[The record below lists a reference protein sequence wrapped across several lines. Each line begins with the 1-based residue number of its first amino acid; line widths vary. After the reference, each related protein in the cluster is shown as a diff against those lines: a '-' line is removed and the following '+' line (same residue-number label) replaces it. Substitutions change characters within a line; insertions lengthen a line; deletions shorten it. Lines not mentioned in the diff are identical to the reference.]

1 MAMSKNSSL
10 ENMDPEF
17 RSTFNTLIDVDGFL
31 VNQEGVSCQEVIDQS
46 LLILR
51 TSKDSKMNIK
61 VAKDIFNIEL
71 PGPLL
76 ATFGDSDL
84 KCFWVSPDEFWI
96 SLSAQ
101 QMLEIEEK
109 TNKLPL
115 GISITDNSAAYGT
128 LEFRGDKTIDLLS
141 RWMSYDLE
149 GSLQDGKAVSTT
161 FGQAPVFVYREKKNI
176 FMMVR
181 HSFSHYVAGLL
192 KDSAK
197 RI

>member
-1 MAMSKNSSL
+1 MSKDSNF
-10 ENMDPEF
+10 ENMEPES
-17 RSTFNTLIDVDGFL
+17 RSTFKPLVDEADFL
-31 VNQEGVSCQEVIDQS
+31 VDQDDISCQEITGNS

-51 TSKDSKMNIK
+51 VTKDSKKNIK
-61 VAKDIFNIEL
+61 AAKDIFNIKL
-71 PGPLL
+71 PEPLQM
-76 ATFGDSDL
+76 TMRDSSL
-84 KCFWVSPDEFWI
+84 KCFWVSPDEFWV
-96 SLSAQ
+96 SLGAQ

-109 TNKLPL
+109 SNNLPN
-115 GISITDNSAAYGT
+115 GVSITNNSAAYGT
-128 LEFRGDKTIDLLS
+128 LEFTGHKTIELLS

-149 GSLQDGKAVSTT
+149 AALPDGKAVSTT

-181 HSFSHYVAGLL
+181 HSFSHYVAGLI

>member
-1 MAMSKNSSL
+1 MSKKSSFANI
-10 ENMDPEF
+10 EPEF
-17 RSTFNTLIDVDGFL
+17 RSTFNSQVNEDGYI
-31 VNQEGVSCQEVIDQS
+31 VNQGNISCQEVIGKS

-51 TSKDSKMNIK
+51 TSKDSKKNSK
-61 VAKDIFNIEL
+61 AAKDIFDVEL
-71 PGPLL
+71 PETLKM
-76 ATFGDSDL
+76 TSGDDDL
-84 KCFWVSPDEFWI
+84 KCFWVSPDEFWV
-96 SLSAQ
+96 LLNTQ
-101 QMLEIEEK
+101 QIKQKEEK
-109 TNKLPL
+109 FVKLPSGL
-115 GISITDNSAAYGT
+115 SINDNSAAYGT